1 MSTIDVPATEINAS
15 EGRLTRQI
23 DTDSARIDIA
33 GTAPDETV
41 EVTVDV
47 ADNRGNVRTDTI
59 TLNPPEPADTSGGG
73 GGGGGGGSP
82 LIGTTSTSKS
92 ISDADSDTP
101 GITVTISQTD
111 VQSIT
116 FENEDLTGVVSVDQL
131 ASPPAGAPSLEERPF
146 LTGFEIDTYAECED
160 QAATIELDVPSDELD
175 TTEAAPG
182 DLVVLRAT
190 DDGYQQLETSVVDT
204 AGDVTLA
211 AETSDLGAF
220 VVTTQADDA
229 GDQPADTDADEPAD
243 VPANETEE
251 PAADETMNETEE
263 QPSDVTEDGTPG
275 FGPLVAVLA
284 LVALALAARRNQ

>member
-47 ADNRGNVRTDTI
+47 ADNRGNVQTDTI
-59 TLNPPEPADTSGGG
+59 TLNPPEPADTSSSGSSS
-73 GGGGGGGSP
+73 GGGSP
-82 LIGTTSTSKS
+82 PIGTTSTSKS

-146 LTGFEIDTYAECED
+146 LTGFEIDTSAESED

-175 TTEAAPG
+175 TIEAAPG

-229 GDQPADTDADEPAD
+229 GDQPADTDADESAD

-251 PAADETMNETEE
+251 RAADETMNETEE

-284 LVALALAARRNQ
+284 LVALALAARRKQ